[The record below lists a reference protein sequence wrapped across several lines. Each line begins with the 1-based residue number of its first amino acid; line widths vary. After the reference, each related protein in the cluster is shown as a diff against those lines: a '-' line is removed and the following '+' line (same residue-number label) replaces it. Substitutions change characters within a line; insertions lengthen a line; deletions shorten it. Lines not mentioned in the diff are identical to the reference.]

1 MENYGLGLGSKI
13 WSLITSYSQNVLR
26 RTTGIANL
34 LLGFLGIIIFAIVAI
49 LSLIGT
55 IIDTVVEIF
64 KGISNIFSSGTSNRD
79 KVIAI
84 DYRGTGQ
91 QKDLFIYR
99 PGARVA
105 WAAENL
111 DGDFVKAYESR
122 NGVGGFDLREDRD
135 KVIA

>member
-1 MENYGLGLGSKI
+1 AWVAENLDGNFVKAYESRNGVGGFD
-13 WSLITSYSQNVLR
+13 LR
-26 RTTGIANL
+26 E
-34 LLGFLGIIIFAIVAI
+34 
-49 LSLIGT
+49 
-55 IIDTVVEIF
+55 D
-64 KGISNIFSSGTSNRD
+64 RD

-105 WAAENL
+105 WVAENL
-111 DGDFVKAYESR
+111 DGNFVKAYESR

-135 KVIA
+135 KVIAIDYRGTG